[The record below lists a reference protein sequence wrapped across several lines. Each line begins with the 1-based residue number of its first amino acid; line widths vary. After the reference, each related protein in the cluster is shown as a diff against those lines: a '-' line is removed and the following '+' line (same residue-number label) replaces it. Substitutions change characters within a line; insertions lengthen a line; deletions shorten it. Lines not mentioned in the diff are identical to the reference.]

1 MSRQIELPP
10 KLRDCNRYYMAIAKN
25 GKWACGITYGQQWSE
40 CKPIG
45 DFRLFNTFEE
55 ADQVAKDTAKGKYN
69 YPPGKYINN
78 R

>member
-1 MSRQIELPP
+1 M
-10 KLRDCNRYYMAIAKN
+10 RYYMAIAFKN
-25 GKWACGITYGQQWSE
+25 KWACGVAFGRWSE

-45 DFRLFNTFEE
+45 DFRLFDSFEE
-55 ADQVAKDTAKGKYN
+55 ADQVAKDTAKEKYN